1 MEIKKVYVLNL
12 NTNNAELKE
21 RLNGF
26 NLSNTYKWEIVKAIR
41 GTNTDMKWKP
51 YVGWQLKDSSN
62 PWWKRPIL
70 EGEVGCSL
78 GHIKMWQNAYNEGH
92 ELCLFLE
99 EDFRMMH
106 SLKDLDLSDLPKD
119 VDGFYL
125 GRNKVIKNAVEE
137 EVGKNWLKAG
147 YSYNTHSYC
156 LTRSG
161 LEKILK
167 YDYINNII
175 PMDEFLSA
183 TFITHPR
190 KDVAEKFK
198 PTLNFYAHKTDFFEQ
213 KNSHS
218 IIDNSKPV
226 SKSHFNKH
234 KYGILDDSDW
244 EAWKNKYLDP
254 VIKNA
259 NENAYSLMIDHLGDE
274 VYDFPLF
281 SKRFCDEIIAMTEE
295 LDNWTYARHKN
306 YPTTDVLLQDIGMN
320 TIYNRVAEEV
330 IRPMLLHLWKLE
342 GRDWQTLRNENFLA
356 RYLPDAQ
363 AHLALHHD
371 ASDISMVV
379 KLNDEFD
386 GGGTWFPKYGLLANP
401 EKVGTASLHP
411 GQITHRHGARPIYS
425 GRRYILVSFIWRGG
439 PKNK

>member
-1 MEIKKVYVLNL
+1 MEINKLFVLSL
-12 NTNNAELKE
+12 NKPINDIKDNISKLEIQ
-21 RLNGF
+21 NHH
-26 NLSNTYKWEIVKAIR
+26 KWEIIQGVR
-41 GTNTDMKWKP
+41 GVDTNIKFRPFPK
-51 YVGWQLKDSSN
+51 WQLKDSN
-62 PWWKRPIL
+62 NKWWKRPVL

-78 GHIKMWQNAYNEGH
+78 GHYMMWKRAYNEGH

-99 EDFRMMH
+99 EDFSPIH

-119 VDGFYL
+119 TDGFYL
-125 GRNKVIKNAVEE
+125 SRNKVNKNGVEE
-137 EVGKNWLKAG
+137 EVGKNWLKPG

-167 YDYINNII
+167 YDFLNNI
-175 PMDEFLSA
+175 MGADEFLSA
-183 TFITHPR
+183 TFCIHPR
-190 KDVAEKFK
+190 KDIADLFK
-198 PTLNFYAHKTDFFEQ
+198 PTLNFYAHKKEWIVQ
-213 KNSHS
+213 KNDHS
-218 IIDNSKPV
+218 AIENSKPINEE
-226 SKSHFNKH
+226 SLKINK
-234 KYGILDDSDW
+234 YEILDDSDW
-244 EAWKNKYLDP
+244 GAWKDKYLDP
-254 VIKNA
+254 VIKKA
-259 NENAYSLMIDHLGDE
+259 NENAYSLMVDHLGDE

-281 SKRFCDEIIAMTEE
+281 NKRFCDEVIAMTEE

-306 YPTTDVLLQDIGMN
+306 YPTTDVLLQEIGMN
-320 TIYNRVAEEV
+320 DIYNRVAEEI
-330 IRPMLLHLWKLE
+330 IRPLVIHLWKLE
-342 GRDWQTLRNENFLA
+342 GKAWHTLKNENFLA

-425 GRRYILVSFIWRGG
+425 GKRYILVSFIWRGG
-439 PKNK
+439 PKK